1 LLRWVSEVEKKSL
14 FDPSMTP
21 SQQVYY
27 LKIKNM
33 NMKKCI
39 LSFGLLALLTAS
51 SDATPDFH
59 WSGLSGSGL
68 GRQVDADSTPS
79 VTALVDDAA
88 DLLRIKGEAA
98 FPEFRNPGS
107 RWRQGE
113 RYIFVLDLGG
123 NMVVH
128 PDPALEGKNQLGLK
142 DVNGKPII
150 RGLIG
155 AATASPQ
162 KAAGWYHYQWPV
174 PGGLLPRWKS
184 SYVRLVN
191 TSAGKNYVVGSG
203 DYDDR
208 MERSFVVDMVENA
221 VAKINVQ
228 GEAAFDLF
236 YDPAGSFLVK
246 DAYIFVIDPDGV
258 DLVNPGFRNLE
269 GRNIM
274 DLKDTHGK
282 FLIQEMFKVTKE
294 RGAGWVDYMW
304 PKPGESIST
313 RKSAYVSKVKVGDQL
328 MIIGCGVYLAD
339 APKAAAAPNKM
350 KATALMTLVD
360 EASTLLQEQG
370 EKAFAAFRTK
380 GSKWFHDETYFF
392 IWTLDGVRVLHA
404 MDPSIEGYDVSNL
417 KDASGRPI
425 GNMMLDVAASGNG
438 AGWVHYMY
446 PEPGSIFPSWKSSYV
461 KRVTFPDGKRYLVG
475 CGIYHMEMDES
486 FIEDVVKRA
495 ADLVAA
501 QGELAFSQLRD
512 KTGPFVFMDTYVF
525 VDNMAGVELVNPA
538 QPSLEGRN
546 MMNDRDANGKLVMRE
561 IINTAAK
568 NGSGWVD
575 YEWYRPGDNGVSKKH
590 TFVKAVRHN
599 GTSYIVGAGLYK
611 PNGNYR
617 IR

>member
-1 LLRWVSEVEKKSL
+1 
-14 FDPSMTP
+14 
-21 SQQVYY
+21 
-27 LKIKNM
+27 
-33 NMKKCI
+33 MKKCI
-39 LSFGLLALLTAS
+39 LSLAMAILLTTS
-51 SDATPDFH
+51 SYATPYFL
-59 WSGLSGSGL
+59 WT
-68 GRQVDADSTPS
+68 RQATAATDTQIVADSTPS
-79 VTALVDDAA
+79 VTTLVNDAA
-88 DLLRIKGEAA
+88 DLVRIKGEAA
-98 FPEFRNPGS
+98 FPEFRVPGS

-123 NMVVH
+123 YMVVH

-162 KAAGWYHYQWPV
+162 KASGWYHYQWPV

-184 SYVRLVN
+184 SYVRLVS
-191 TSAGKNYVVGSG
+191 TLAGKNYVVGSG

-208 MERSFVVDMVENA
+208 MERSFVVDMVHNA
-221 VAKINVQ
+221 VAKINLQ
-228 GEAAFDLF
+228 GEAAFELF
-236 YDPAGSFLVK
+236 YDPSGPFLVK
-246 DAYIFVIDPDGV
+246 DAYIFVIDPSGV

-274 DLKDTHGK
+274 NLKDTHGK

-294 RGAGWVDYMW
+294 NDAGWVDYMW

-313 RKSAYVSKVKVGDQL
+313 RKSAYVSKVKVGDQW
-328 MIIGCGVYLAD
+328 MIVGCGVYLAD
-339 APKAAAAPNKM
+339 APKAAPSAKKM
-350 KATALMTLVD
+350 HATELMTLVD
-360 EASTLLQEQG
+360 EAATVLQQRG
-370 EKAFAAFRTK
+370 EKAFSEFRTK

-392 IWTLDGVRVLHA
+392 IWTMDGVRVLHA

-417 KDASGRPI
+417 KDAIGRPI
-425 GNMMLDVAASGNG
+425 GNMMLDVASSERGE
-438 AGWVHYMY
+438 GWVHYMY
-446 PEPGSIFPSWKSSYV
+446 PEPGDIFPAWKSSYV

-475 CGIYHMEMDES
+475 CGIYNMEMDES
-486 FIEDVVKRA
+486 FIEDVVNRA
-495 ADLVAA
+495 AALVAA
-501 QGELAFSQLRD
+501 QGELAFGQLRD

-525 VDNMAGVELVNPA
+525 VDNSAGVELVNPA

-561 IINTAAK
+561 IINAAMK
-568 NGSGWVD
+568 GGSAWVD
-575 YEWYRPGDNGVSKKH
+575 YEWYRPGDNEVSKKH

-599 GTSYIVGAGLYK
+599 SMTYIVGAGLYK
-611 PNGNYR
+611 SNGNYR